1 MKSLKH
7 IALITGILSFLL
19 CVLISPVPVF
29 SQTTQKKANI
39 SADYRFV
46 ELKGNGYQRGLTHG
60 KTLKKEIAVILA
72 SWKESVQ
79 ERYQTSADSFV
90 MNMISHTKYLADIKK
105 WSPDL
110 LEEIKGIAEGA
121 GQSFNYIYMLQ
132 LMDEVWVTGK
142 EAGMHHCTSI
152 GAVINSDET
161 ITAQNMDIPSFY
173 HVYPTVLKI
182 RDEKGLVETYMFTFP
197 GSLGLTG
204 MNRYGVSVNCNTL
217 EQLDHSATGLPVLF
231 IIRNALKKRTYNEAA
246 EFLRQVKHASGQN
259 YIIGGPG
266 EVASYECSLNEVTP
280 YYPFKTNE
288 LTYHTNYPLVNKNLD
303 KEYLLALKENHRTIQ
318 QGLNNCG
325 RFISLQKRFPSAS
338 QKINIDDIKK
348 ALSSKDDP
356 EDPIENRSTY
366 GSVIYMLNKKK
377 PVCYISPGRPGENGY
392 LEFLFDR

>member
-7 IALITGILSFLL
+7 IVLIKRISFVLL
-19 CVLISPVPVF
+19 CLLIFSVPGF
-29 SQTTQKKANI
+29 NQTTQKKTNVP
-39 SADYRFV
+39 ADYRLV

-60 KTLKKEIAVILA
+60 KTLKKEIAVILG

-110 LEEIKGIAEGA
+110 LEEIKGIAEGS
-121 GQSFNYIYMLQ
+121 GQPFNYIYMLQ

-152 GAVINSDET
+152 GAVINSEET
-161 ITAQNMDIPSFY
+161 IAAQTMDIPSFY
-173 HVYPTVLKI
+173 HTYPTVLKI
-182 RDEKGLVETYMFTFP
+182 RDEKGQVETYMFTFP

-217 EQLDHSATGLPVLF
+217 EQLDHSNTGLPVSF
-231 IIRNALKKRTYNEAA
+231 IIRSTLKKRTYREAS

-280 YYPFKTNE
+280 YYPFRAND
-288 LTYHTNYPLVNKNLD
+288 LTYHTNYPLVNKNLE
-303 KEYLLALKENHRTIQ
+303 KEYVLALRENHRTIQ

-325 RFISLQKRFPSAS
+325 RFIALQKRFPSSS
-338 QKINIDDIKK
+338 QRINIDDIKK
-348 ALSSKDDP
+348 ALASKDDP

-366 GSVIYMLNKKK
+366 GSVIYLLNKKK
-377 PVCYISPGRPGENGY
+377 PVCYISPGRAGENGY
-392 LEFLFDR
+392 LEFLFER